1 MTTTRPT
8 QHNAGIIG
16 RTLRLMLGMLLGW
29 MTYTVMRF
37 EDTAFN
43 LRILAA
49 FGGVTTFYA
58 ILHFVISRYGAGLH
72 RWFGAALAVAPVVLL
87 FALGGALGR
96 VASVAYI
103 GSSLLLQAIR
113 GDAGC
118 EVMSIPAVLLR
129 RRS

>member
-1 MTTTRPT
+1 
-8 QHNAGIIG
+8 
-16 RTLRLMLGMLLGW
+16 
-29 MTYTVMRF
+29 
-37 EDTAFN
+37 
-43 LRILAA
+43 
-49 FGGVTTFYA
+49 
-58 ILHFVISRYGAGLH
+58 
-72 RWFGAALAVAPVVLL
+72 RWFGAVLAVAPVVLL

-129 RRS
+129 RRSHLLCLLFSPIDWVEKHLSGPGGLPG